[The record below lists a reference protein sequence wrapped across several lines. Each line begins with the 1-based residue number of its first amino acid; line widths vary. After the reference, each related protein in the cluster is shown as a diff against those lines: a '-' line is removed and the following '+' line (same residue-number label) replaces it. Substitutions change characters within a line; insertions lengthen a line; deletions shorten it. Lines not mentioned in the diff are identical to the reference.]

1 MAGCG
6 AELSE
11 QDRDKI
17 LKVST
22 IELNGAGEFTTET
35 YKRLIPAAS
44 FFNNYVVL
52 LSQKQHLNSAL
63 DIAGRTRP
71 C

>member
-1 MAGCG
+1 VLTRLGLPALDDK
-6 AELSE
+6 AAARLSE

-44 FFNNYVVL
+44 FFNNYVVC
-52 LSQKQHLNSAL
+52 SA
-63 DIAGRTRP
+63 RSST
-71 C
+71 